1 MKKITYYLPSMIFNI
16 AEVLVVILIGELLSL
31 KVERIIMLVVLFSI
45 IRMTVKK
52 AMHYKDWKKCLLMTT
67 LFFTSLIVVAIAD
80 FLLALAM
87 TIFEA
92 LILTGHCNI
101 EDMFMWGGNRLNKEV
116 FDWVKFNSQN
126 EKLLKY
132 EQILKENDK
141 QKYYIF
147 YYRFRE
153 FKSFSDISKI
163 MGIDTQRIS
172 EEIKIISH
180 FIEYSIRLD
189 N

>member
-1 MKKITYYLPSMIFNI
+1 MKKIIYYLPSIIFNV
-16 AEVLVVILIGELLSL
+16 AEILIVILIGVLLGLEL
-31 KVERIIMLVVLFSI
+31 RRMIMLIVLFSM
-45 IRMTVKK
+45 IRMVVKK

-67 LFFTSLIVVAIAD
+67 LFFTSLIVIAIAD
-80 FLLALAM
+80 FTLTLAM

-92 LILTGHCNI
+92 LILTGHSNI
-101 EDMFMWGGNRLNKEV
+101 EDMFMWGGNKLNKEV

-163 MGIDTQRIS
+163 MDIDTQRIS

>member
-1 MKKITYYLPSMIFNI
+1 MKKFIYYLPSIIFNT
-16 AEVLVVILIGELLSL
+16 AEVLTIILIGKLLGL
-31 KVERIIMLVVLFSI
+31 TFEKIVMLMTLFSI
-45 IRMTVKK
+45 TRMSVKE
-52 AMHYKDWKKCLLMTT
+52 AMHYKDWKKCLFMTT
-67 LFFTSLIVVAIAD
+67 LFFLSLIVIAIAD
-80 FLLALAM
+80 FTLTLAM

-92 LILTGHCNI
+92 LILTGHSNI
-101 EDMFMWGGNRLNKEV
+101 EDMFMWGGNKLNKEV
-116 FDWVKFNSQN
+116 FDWVKFNPQN

-163 MGIDTQRIS
+163 MDIDTQRIS